1 MYIHIITVFPSY
13 FESPLKFGVLRIA
26 QEKELV
32 KIATID
38 LRDFTDDAYRTV
50 DDYPFGG
57 GAGMILKP
65 EPIFKATESVRE
77 KDSYVILLSP
87 KGRLFNQELAL
98 ELASKP
104 HLILI
109 CGRYKDV
116 DERVRAY
123 LIDDEISI
131 GDYILAGGEAA
142 ALVILEAV
150 VRLIDGVVGSS
161 ESVATDSFMH
171 GLLDAPYYT
180 RPQDFRGYRVPE
192 VLLSGNHQK
201 IAAWRK
207 EQAIKLTKERR
218 PDLYQKFLKSQEGGI
233 NG

>member
-1 MYIHIITVFPSY
+1 MMRIHIITVFPEY
-13 FESPLKFGVLRIA
+13 FESPLRLGILRVA

-32 KIATID
+32 KINTIN
-38 LRDFTDDAYRTV
+38 LRDFADDSYRTV

-57 GAGMILKP
+57 GSGMILKP

-87 KGRLFNQELAL
+87 KGRLFTQECAL
-98 ELASKP
+98 ELSAKP
-104 HLILI
+104 HLIFI

-116 DERVRAY
+116 DERVREH

-150 VRLIDGVVGSS
+150 IRLLEGAVGNK
-161 ESVATDSFMH
+161 ESVATDSFMQ

-180 RPQDFRGYRVPE
+180 RPQDFRGFKVPE

-201 IAAWRK
+201 IAEWRK
-207 EQAIKLTKERR
+207 TQALKLTKERR
-218 PDLYQKFLKSQEGGI
+218 PDLYEKFLKSKGGI
-233 NG
+233 DG